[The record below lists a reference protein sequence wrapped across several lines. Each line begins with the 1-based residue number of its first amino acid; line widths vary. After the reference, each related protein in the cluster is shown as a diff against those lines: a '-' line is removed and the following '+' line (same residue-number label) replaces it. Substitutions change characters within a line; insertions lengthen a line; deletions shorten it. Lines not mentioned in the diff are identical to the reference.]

1 MHGTFS
7 YSDNDMARI
16 SGIFGGS
23 REFLATPSATVCRR
37 KFEAL
42 SKKQVELELHGLTLT
57 EYLHVQ
63 RIPRGLRVNLQPT
76 LFAQNEEF
84 KQKFAGIINK
94 CSRDL
99 MALNIEFIERELMSV
114 KQEITELQDTISDVM
129 NTDEL
134 SEFRSKMDT
143 LTEKHKCE
151 VITRKKQ
158 KFDRDTLDYEKGRV
172 YNWTQLNRGRDASR
186 NAFQQ
191 PREGQA
197 RTTERSREREF
208 NFLST
213 GGERPDGVEKGGN
226 RNTRTQKERKVQPRR
241 EARNK

>member
-7 YSDNDMARI
+7 YTDNDMARI

-37 KFEAL
+37 KFESL
-42 SKKQVELELHGLTLT
+42 SKKQVELQLHGLTLT

-99 MALNIEFIERELMSV
+99 MALNIEFIERELKSIDL
-114 KQEITELQDTISDVM
+114 QIAGLQDTISGVM
-129 NTDEL
+129 STDEL
-134 SEFRSKMDT
+134 SEFKLKMDT
-143 LTEKHKCE
+143 LLEKYKCD

-158 KFDRDTLDYEKGRV
+158 KFDRDTLDYEKGHV
-172 YNWTQLNRGRDASR
+172 YNWTQSNRGRDGNR
-186 NAFQQ
+186 YDFQQ

-197 RTTERSREREF
+197 RSSERSRERAF

-213 GGERPDGVEKGGN
+213 GNERPDVVEKGEN
-226 RNTRTQKERKVQPRR
+226 KNVRTQKERKVQPRR
-241 EARNK
+241 EVRNK